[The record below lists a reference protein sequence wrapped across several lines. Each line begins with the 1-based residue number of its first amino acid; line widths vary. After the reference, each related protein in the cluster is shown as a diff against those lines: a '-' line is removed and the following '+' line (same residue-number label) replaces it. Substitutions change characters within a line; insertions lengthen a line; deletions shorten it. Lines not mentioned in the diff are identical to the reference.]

1 MFISKAPERAG
12 SSFDDSHGFDA
23 FYTSTAKRMVATVY
37 AMTGDLAE
45 AEDAVQEAYVRAWQR
60 WRGWSG
66 GGDPLPWVRTVAM
79 RLAISAWRRTRGR
92 LRAHFRHGPQA
103 DVPELSADRVAL
115 VVALRELSPD
125 QRQAVILHHLL
136 DLPVE
141 QVARETGASSG
152 AVRTRLSRARRI
164 LGERLAEADSAFASK
179 GVAGHG

>member
-1 MFISKAPERAG
+1 M
-12 SSFDDSHGFDA
+12 
-23 FYTSTAKRMVATVY
+23 
-37 AMTGDLAE
+37 
-45 AEDAVQEAYVRAWQR
+45 
-60 WRGWSG
+60 
-66 GGDPLPWVRTVAM
+66 
-79 RLAISAWRRTRGR
+79 
-92 LRAHFRHGPQA
+92 
-103 DVPELSADRVAL
+103 PELSADRVAL

-164 LGERLAEADSAFASK
+164 LGERLAEADSAFTSK